1 MTPAPAHPHLTAL
14 CKIALSK
21 NICKTALAKNICKT
35 ALSKNIYKTVLAALL
50 LSGGLA
56 SAYSL
61 TDALAEAETRPA
73 VLAADLAAADARADL
88 ERTRAD
94 PFALRLERSSAE
106 QRLELA
112 EAEARAARFTALGE
126 LGRAYTAQLQ
136 AEAEAEA
143 ARGAAELSRRQ
154 VEVARIRARR
164 GSVTALEVQEA
175 EAALG
180 VSAATRRAA
189 DETLALS
196 RTSFQALLDAPG
208 RTDALEPIP
217 GAALAGPLPDLNT
230 VLGAADETPTLL
242 AARQALVT
250 ARLTGGLL
258 DPSYSSARELA
269 AARAAEET
277 ARAAFAEAVRVQNAG
292 VRTLYAQT
300 AAAGELYEAQGQSTA
315 AAESRLTF
323 QRRRFARGL
332 ISDLELRE
340 GELAAQTA
348 RLELLRSKHAFV
360 TALFDLQAAAATP
373 LWPPEGVAAQGDGR
387 P

>member
-1 MTPAPAHPHLTAL
+1 MTPAPARPHLTAL
-14 CKIALSK
+14 GKTALSNLSK
-21 NICKTALAKNICKT
+21 NIC
-35 ALSKNIYKTVLAALL
+35 KTVLAALL

-61 TDALAEAETRPA
+61 TDALAEAEARPA

-94 PFALRLERSSAE
+94 PFALRLERTSAA
-106 QRLELA
+106 QRLEFA
-112 EAEARAARFTALGE
+112 VAEARAARFTARGE

-143 ARGAAELSRRQ
+143 ARGALELSRRQ

-180 VSAATRRAA
+180 IAAAALRAA
-189 DETLALS
+189 DETFTLS
-196 RTSFQALLDAPG
+196 RAGLGALLSTPVQTG
-208 RTDALEPIP
+208 ALEPIP
-217 GAALAGPLPDLNT
+217 GAALAGPLPDLNA
-230 VLGAADETPTLL
+230 VLEAAAATPTLL
-242 AARQALVT
+242 AVQQALVT
-250 ARLTGGLL
+250 ARLTSGLL

-277 ARAAFAEAVRVQNAG
+277 ARATFAEAVRAQNAG

-323 QRRRFARGL
+323 QRRRFSRGL

-348 RLELLRSKHAFV
+348 RLELLRSKHLFV

-373 LWPPEGVAAQGDGR
+373 LWPLEGVAAQGDGR